1 MLNHTLSRTTAA
13 HKPQYIH
20 GLLQIHTTGSEYGK
34 AILRQCCP
42 RDETQQEQFELSLN
56 LPPHQITLKTRE
68 ICRGKY
74 KQVLLWCK
82 TDRNVPLD
90 CVVMAGNLLSLL
102 LLVFL
107 KLGSS
112 SMEQLLA
119 CHWEKARKEICMHA
133 VRCTAS
139 LLFSNQVLLPQ
150 SHSPSARHASRR
162 GDVFIWGACTTCPMS
177 RSIVGQKASENG
189 CRLRHRWWKRESV
202 FLEHFFLL
210 VEWRLWEEGKLILH
224 FGALWSHPDFLLG
237 VDLNSLPYRTV
248 FLTWKRVW
256 RHTLTSL
263 PYLHVLGSVFSYYR
277 TG

>member
-1 MLNHTLSRTTAA
+1 
-13 HKPQYIH
+13 
-20 GLLQIHTTGSEYGK
+20 
-34 AILRQCCP
+34 
-42 RDETQQEQFELSLN
+42 
-56 LPPHQITLKTRE
+56 
-68 ICRGKY
+68 
-74 KQVLLWCK
+74 
-82 TDRNVPLD
+82 
-90 CVVMAGNLLSLL
+90 MAGNLLSLL

-162 GDVFIWGACTTCPMS
+162 GDVSIRGACTTCPMS
-177 RSIVGQKASENG
+177 RIVGQKASENG

-237 VDLNSLPYRTV
+237 VDLNSLSQIGSYMKKSMETYFNLPTIPPCAWLC
-248 FLTWKRVW
+248 FLILQNRLNWSNTKDQWQ
-256 RHTLTSL
+256 S
-263 PYLHVLGSVFSYYR
+263 
-277 TG
+277 